1 MANARQRITFGLLV
15 TVLGAAVAWIAST
28 YVVDHGWG
36 KIAAGVIG
44 GLAWPVLPGVWQL
57 VGERRR
63 KAKLATAKKP
73 ASATLTGYDRYWLRF
88 VVVAAAV
95 LGPMFGASRLGVFG
109 SVKRQATWFVPAGP
123 PPPRDF
129 KAEEHLLKRVPADAE
144 LVFVMHV
151 EPENGKKGGSGV
163 MAWGNGEAMI
173 AADDSFDDGESHAKK
188 LEELNA
194 NRDKIPFVKVG
205 AFSEL
210 STSDHTIVVVTDGWK
225 AKVEAAASGPSAELR
240 GELARAPASA
250 MVVIAFA
257 PKTKISVKDIEPDT
271 IQHGV
276 AWFAMDEKTLSIA
289 GRVDMKLPADATKLH
304 DELGKLLGAES
315 KDIPEAC
322 KEQVG
327 KLASSVKLDVSG
339 TVVSARA
346 ELPTE
351 ALMGLMFCAMK

>member
-36 KIAAGVIG
+36 KIAAGAIG
-44 GLAWPVLPGVWQL
+44 ALAWPVLPGVWQFI
-57 VGERRR
+57 GERRR
-63 KAKLATAKKP
+63 KAKLAGAKKP
-73 ASATLTGYDRYWLRF
+73 PSATLTGYDRYWLRF
-88 VVVAAAV
+88 VVVAAVV

-109 SVKRQATWFVPAGP
+109 SVKRQAAWFVPAGP
-123 PPPRDF
+123 PGPRDY
-129 KAEEHLLKRVPADAE
+129 KAEEHLLKRIPADAE
-144 LVFVMHV
+144 IVFVMHV

-194 NRDKIPFVKVG
+194 SRDKLPFLKIG
-205 AFSEL
+205 TFSEI

-240 GELARAPASA
+240 GELARAPKTA
-250 MVVIAFA
+250 MMVAAFA
-257 PKTKISVKDIEPDT
+257 PKTKVTVKDIDPDT

-276 AWFAMDEKTLSIA
+276 AWFSMDDKTLSIS
-289 GRVDMKLPADATKLH
+289 GRVEMKQPADATKLH
-304 DELGKLLGAES
+304 DELKQLLSADS
-315 KDIPEAC
+315 KDIPAAC
-322 KEQVG
+322 KDEVG
-327 KLASSVKLDVSG
+327 KLASDVHLDVSG
-339 TVVSARA
+339 AVVTARA
-346 ELPTE
+346 DLPTE